1 MRLRS
6 TALRTEIPASPRA
19 ARRVVRLVFALL
31 AGLLL
36 VTESRAQ
43 VTAFTYQG
51 RLTVGGQP
59 ATGLYDFRFLLANTE
74 LTGGAVGQPILLEE
88 IPVTNGVFTVALD
101 FGLGAFDGAARWLEI
116 AVRSGTNTGLHTVL
130 SPRQLVT
137 SVPYAMRA
145 AVASQV
151 QGTGIITLSMLDN
164 SVLAK
169 FQQLTALSDSLAALS
184 NRTETNILSAGTF
197 VSSNPADPLLL
208 ARGLRGVVTVAAPAW
223 VNGSFTAVP
232 SARSAHTA
240 VWTGQEMVVWGGT
253 LGAGLY
259 SGVGAWYRPELDT
272 WQGVSPVSAPSARAG
287 HTAVWTGS
295 EMLVWGGFSGS
306 SYLNTGGRFSVPNQ
320 LWTSVTTTDAPAVRD
335 AHVAVWT
342 GSRMVVWGGRN
353 STGLLADG
361 ALYSPTNNTWTT
373 LPLFNAPAPRMGAT
387 VVWTG
392 DRMLVWGGEG
402 TNSYLNTGG
411 QLLCPNGVPSEWWS
425 TSPFGTPTAR
435 SGHTA
440 VWTGSRMLVWGGLR
454 LGTYLSD
461 GAAYNPLTGSWT
473 PLALT
478 NAPTARTL
486 HNAVWTGAEM
496 VIFGGETA
504 SGTVASGGAYDPT
517 TDTWRVLGNPGSPQ
531 ARSESTA
538 AWTGSEALFFGGR
551 NEGSPLA
558 ALQRLTPQ
566 PAWYF
571 FRKP

>member
-1 MRLRS
+1 
-6 TALRTEIPASPRA
+6 
-19 ARRVVRLVFALL
+19 
-31 AGLLL
+31 
-36 VTESRAQ
+36 
-43 VTAFTYQG
+43 
-51 RLTVGGQP
+51 
-59 ATGLYDFRFLLANTE
+59 
-74 LTGGAVGQPILLEE
+74 
-88 IPVTNGVFTVALD
+88 
-101 FGLGAFDGAARWLEI
+101 
-116 AVRSGTNTGLHTVL
+116 
-130 SPRQLVT
+130 
-137 SVPYAMRA
+137 
-145 AVASQV
+145 
-151 QGTGIITLSMLDN
+151 
-164 SVLAK
+164 
-169 FQQLTALSDSLAALS
+169 
-184 NRTETNILSAGTF
+184 
-197 VSSNPADPLLL
+197 
-208 ARGLRGVVTVAAPAW
+208 
-223 VNGSFTAVP
+223 
-232 SARSAHTA
+232 
-240 VWTGQEMVVWGGT
+240 
-253 LGAGLY
+253 
-259 SGVGAWYRPELDT
+259 
-272 WQGVSPVSAPSARAG
+272 
-287 HTAVWTGS
+287 
-295 EMLVWGGFSGS
+295 
-306 SYLNTGGRFSVPNQ
+306 
-320 LWTSVTTTDAPAVRD
+320 
-335 AHVAVWT
+335 
-342 GSRMVVWGGRN
+342 
-353 STGLLADG
+353 
-361 ALYSPTNNTWTT
+361 
-373 LPLFNAPAPRMGAT
+373 MGAT